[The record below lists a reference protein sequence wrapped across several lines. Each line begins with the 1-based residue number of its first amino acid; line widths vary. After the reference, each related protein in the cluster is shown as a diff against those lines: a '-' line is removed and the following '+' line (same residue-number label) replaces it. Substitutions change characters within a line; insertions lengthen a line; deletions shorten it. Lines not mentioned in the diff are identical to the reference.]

1 MHVTTIYCLRI
12 SKILTTSTKLSFMS
26 NIIYNQCNLHNLE
39 LATKNLNELNWN
51 EMKHILF

>member
-1 MHVTTIYCLRI
+1 MHVSTIYCLRI
-12 SKILTTSTKLSFMS
+12 SKILTISTKLSFMS